1 MARIYL
7 NNERISI
14 GSTDIAVKASMW
26 DNEKERLKGRSTE
39 ALSTNLQLDNIQ
51 SNLQGIFRSLVYLIV
66 RNKEISSVSESLSSI
81 TFSINSSV
89 ALRI

>member
-14 GSTDIAVKASMW
+14 GSTGIAVKASLW

-39 ALSTNLQLDNIQ
+39 ALSNNLQLDNIQ
-51 SNLQGIFRSLVYLIV
+51 SNLQTIFR
-66 RNKEISSVSESLSSI
+66 RKR
-81 TFSINSSV
+81 TFRGSFS
-89 ALRI
+89 

>member
-26 DNEKERLKGRSTE
+26 DNEKEHLKGRSTE